1 MGVETFIRPDCFFR
15 GKPMK
20 IQHALTAAALAA
32 LSGLAQA
39 QVDPLHVRSWAA
51 SCAACHGTNGY
62 AEPGMIS
69 LAGVPK
75 EVTIQKML
83 DYKAGRVPG
92 ATIMH
97 QLSKGYS
104 DEQIAA
110 IAGYFAAQKK

>member
-1 MGVETFIRPDCFFR
+1 
-15 GKPMK
+15 MK
-20 IQHALTAAALAA
+20 IQHALTAAALVAMA
-32 LSGLAQA
+32 GLAQA

-51 SCAACHGTNGY
+51 SCAACHGTNGH
-62 AEPGMIS
+62 AQPGMIA

-83 DYKAGRVPG
+83 DYKAGRVPA

-97 QLSKGYS
+97 QLAKGYS

>member
-1 MGVETFIRPDCFFR
+1 
-15 GKPMK
+15 MK
-20 IQHALTAAALAA
+20 IQHALTAAALVA

-51 SCAACHGTNGY
+51 SCAACHGTNGH
-62 AEPGMIS
+62 ALPGMIA

-83 DYKAGRVPG
+83 DYKAGRVPA

-97 QLSKGYS
+97 QLAKGYS

>member
-1 MGVETFIRPDCFFR
+1 
-15 GKPMK
+15 MK
-20 IQHALTAAALAA
+20 IQHALTAAALVAV
-32 LSGLAQA
+32 SGLAQA

-51 SCAACHGTNGY
+51 SCAACHGTNGH
-62 AEPGMIS
+62 AQPGMIA

-83 DYKAGRVPG
+83 DYKADRVPT

-97 QLSKGYS
+97 QLAKGYS

>member
-1 MGVETFIRPDCFFR
+1 
-15 GKPMK
+15 MK
-20 IQHALTAAALAA
+20 IQHALTAAALVA

-39 QVDPLHVRSWAA
+39 QVDPLQARSWAA
-51 SCAACHGTNGY
+51 SCAACHGTNGQ
-62 AEPGMIS
+62 AQPSMIS

-83 DYKAGRVPG
+83 DYKAGRVPA

-97 QLSKGYS
+97 QLAKGYS

>member
-1 MGVETFIRPDCFFR
+1 
-15 GKPMK
+15 MK
-20 IQHALTAAALAA
+20 IQHALTAAALVS

-51 SCAACHGTNGY
+51 SCAACHGTNGH
-62 AEPGMIS
+62 AQPGMIS

-83 DYKAGRVPG
+83 DYKAGRVPA

-97 QLSKGYS
+97 QLAKGYS

>member
-1 MGVETFIRPDCFFR
+1 
-15 GKPMK
+15 MK
-20 IQHALTAAALAA
+20 IQHALTAAALVA

-51 SCAACHGTNGY
+51 SCAACHGTDGR
-62 AEPGMIS
+62 AQPGMIS

-83 DYKAGRVPG
+83 DFKAGRKP

-97 QLSKGYS
+97 QLAKGYS

>member
-1 MGVETFIRPDCFFR
+1 
-15 GKPMK
+15 MK
-20 IQHALTAAALAA
+20 IHHTLTAAALVA

-39 QVDPLHVRSWAA
+39 QVDPVHVRSWAA
-51 SCAACHGTNGY
+51 SCAACHGTNGH
-62 AEPGMIS
+62 AQPGMIS
-69 LAGVPK
+69 LGGVPK

-83 DYKAGRVPG
+83 DYKAGRVPA

-97 QLSKGYS
+97 QLAKGYS

>member
-1 MGVETFIRPDCFFR
+1 
-15 GKPMK
+15 MK
-20 IQHALTAAALAA
+20 IQHTLSAAALVA
-32 LSGLAQA
+32 LSGLAQAQAQA

-51 SCAACHGTNGY
+51 SCAACHGTDGH
-62 AEPGMIS
+62 AQPGMIA

-83 DYKAGRVPG
+83 DYKAGRVPA

>member
-1 MGVETFIRPDCFFR
+1 
-15 GKPMK
+15 MK
-20 IQHALTAAALAA
+20 IQHALTAATLVA

-39 QVDPLHVRSWAA
+39 QVDPLQARSWAA
-51 SCAACHGTNGY
+51 SCSSCHGTEGR
-62 AEPGMIS
+62 AMPGMAS

-83 DYKAGRVPG
+83 DYKAGRVPA

-97 QLSKGYS
+97 QLAKGYS

-110 IAGYFAAQKK
+110 IAGYFAAQKR

>member
-1 MGVETFIRPDCFFR
+1 
-15 GKPMK
+15 MK
-20 IQHALTAAALAA
+20 IQHALTAAALVA

-39 QVDPLHVRSWAA
+39 QIDPLHVRSWAA
-51 SCAACHGTNGY
+51 SCAACHGTNGH
-62 AEPGMIS
+62 AQPGMIA

-83 DYKAGRVPG
+83 DYKAGRVPA

-97 QLSKGYS
+97 QLAKGYS